1 MEVGKMWVVLRK
13 ICESFLVL
21 PDGKYLL
28 MREPNEAKLTTY
40 SLPDTYDFN
49 DENVE
54 AVADEDD

>member
-1 MEVGKMWVVLRK
+1 MWVVLRK